1 MLSLKNINLPEGTT
15 SLNSEFLMEIMERN
29 EKVEAASKDTDKVI
43 ELVRE
48 NDEILDDLSK

>member
-29 EKVEAASKDTDKVI
+29 ETVEAASKDTDKVI